1 MKKIWIWLMVFFVG
15 VVILLAEKS
24 IPRRIAD
31 LEKRLNG
38 VTGNAKVDLL
48 NQLAEESIRH
58 EPLKTIEY
66 ARQALTLSRDLK
78 YPGGEAGAYI
88 NLGMG
93 YSIKGKNYQES
104 LGYYHQGLKW
114 FEKQEDKKQ
123 IAGIYN
129 KMGIVYRNLSR
140 YQEALEYYRKSLE
153 IYKHLGSPKGIAR
166 VLNNMGNVYDGY
178 GIYDRALEYFIK
190 SAKITEKSGE
200 IRDLA
205 ASLTNIGTIH
215 WRTRDYDKALEYFK
229 KVLVIDEK
237 IGNKSDIAGSLNNIG
252 LVYGSSGK
260 YDLALEYYFKSLKIK
275 EEIGI
280 QRSIAF
286 SVSNIGGV
294 YYRMHRYRQ
303 ALKYYLRAL
312 PIMKELGDQN
322 GIAGI
327 LGNIGAAYLK
337 MKQFRE
343 ALPYLEQCLKIA
355 ENINAQNLL
364 IDHYENISQLYD
376 DIGNPKKA
384 LEYFKLYQQAD
395 KKVFNETRSQQ
406 IARLQTQYETEKK
419 EFKINALER
428 EKRIQSLENRVKTII
443 AGSLLLILIL
453 LSIMIYRSYKKYKIE
468 ACQKEEKLRNLQ
480 QESRLKLFMAG
491 IDKHFLF
498 NSLDSIIGLEKIPN
512 QLKDNLKKLSDLYR
526 YILTSTDRLVIPL
539 KEELEAVKNYLE
551 IEQKIL
557 KGRFFFEIPK
567 VEEHLLACEIMPQ
580 SLLTLA
586 ENAVKH
592 GIYQKENGGTI
603 FIDIRKKNNSLII
616 EVIDT
621 GVGIQEG
628 VINTGFGLYSVRER
642 LKLYYKNQADFSIKA
657 RPEGGTRAIMEVPY
671 VSSCPR

>member
-1 MKKIWIWLMVFFVG
+1 MKKIWIWLMVFFVVG
-15 VVILLAEKS
+15 VISMAEKN

-38 VTGNAKVDLL
+38 VTGKAKVDLL
-48 NQLAEESIRH
+48 NQLSGASSRH
-58 EPLKTIEY
+58 EPQKTIEY
-66 ARQALTLSRDLK
+66 ARQALNLSRDLK
-78 YPGGEAGAYI
+78 YPGGEARAYI
-88 NLGMG
+88 NLGLG
-93 YSIKGKNYQES
+93 YSMKGKNYQES
-104 LGYYHQGLKW
+104 LEYYHQGLKW
-114 FEKQEDKKQ
+114 FEKQEDQKR
-123 IAGIYN
+123 IADIYN
-129 KMGIVYRNLSR
+129 KIGIVYKDLSR
-140 YQEALEYYRKSLE
+140 YQEALEYYKKSLE
-153 IYKHLGSPKGIAR
+153 IYKHLENPKGIAN
-166 VLNNMGNVYDGY
+166 VLNNIGTVYDDY
-178 GIYDRALEYFIK
+178 GIYDRALEYFLK

-200 IRDLA
+200 PKDLTVPF
-205 ASLTNIGTIH
+205 TNIGVIH
-215 WRTRDYDKALEYFK
+215 WRIRNYDKALEYFK
-229 KVLVIDEK
+229 KVLVINQE
-237 IGNKSDIAGSLNNIG
+237 IGNKNDIAGSLNNIG
-252 LVYGSSGK
+252 LVYDSSGK

-275 EEIGI
+275 EEIGV
-280 QRSIAF
+280 QRSLAF
-286 SVSNIGGV
+286 SVINIGIV

-312 PIMKELGDQN
+312 PIMKESGDQK
-322 GIAGI
+322 GVAGN

-337 MKQFRE
+337 MKQFRK

-355 ENINAQNLL
+355 KNINAQNLL
-364 IDHYENISQLYD
+364 LDHYYNLSQLYQ

-395 KKVFNETRSQQ
+395 KKIFNETKSQQ

-419 EFKINALER
+419 ELKINALER
-428 EKRIQSLENRVKTII
+428 EKRIRILENRVKTII

-480 QESRLKLFMAG
+480 QESRLKLFLAG

-526 YILTSTDRLVIPL
+526 YILTSSDRLVIPL

-557 KGRFFFEIPK
+557 KRRLLFEMPE

-580 SLLTLA
+580 SLLTLT

-603 FIDIRKKNNSLII
+603 FIDIKKKNKSLII

-621 GVGIQEG
+621 GAGIQQG
-628 VINTGFGLYSVRER
+628 DINTGFGLYSVRER
-642 LKLYYKNQADFSIKA
+642 LKLYYKNKAAFSIKERA
-657 RPEGGTRAIMEVPY
+657 EGGTRAIMEVPY
-671 VSSCPR
+671 VSSSP